1 MFQPIAQSF
10 QMVKWIL
17 IPHFKAEI
25 PYKPRNIFPK
35 NSFFFLNAS
44 AGASASVT
52 AGLGASTRL
61 GWTVQKKLT
70 MDKQMNGRMDI

>member
-1 MFQPIAQSF
+1 MMTGFIIID
-10 QMVKWIL
+10 MDLIL
-17 IPHFKAEI
+17 ISKI
-25 PYKPRNIFPK
+25 YYWN
-35 NSFFFLNAS
+35 LNAS